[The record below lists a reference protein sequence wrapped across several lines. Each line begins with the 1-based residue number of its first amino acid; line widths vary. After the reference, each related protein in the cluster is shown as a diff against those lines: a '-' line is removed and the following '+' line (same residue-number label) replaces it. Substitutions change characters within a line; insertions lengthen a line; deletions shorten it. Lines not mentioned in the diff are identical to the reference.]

1 MPGKSKN
8 IHTCPENAG
17 IQNMTDENLKKVK
30 AKPSGDESEFLGKVL
45 PIFNRSI
52 NMSLNR
58 QDYAGKWTEETL
70 GKSLSEF
77 FEYCYDNDLEPSPPM
92 LRLWLGVSK
101 QTVNEWRLGNRGEFK
116 GDLINEAYDL
126 MEMRYFSKLDK
137 YAVSNI
143 FKLKTVHGYVETT
156 KVDVSTN
163 KTPTEDE
170 VADIVSKMK
179 LD

>member
-1 MPGKSKN
+1 MPRKTNMK
-8 IHTCPENAG
+8 HTSPETAG
-17 IQNMTDENLKKVK
+17 EQNMTPENLKAKH

-45 PIFNRSI
+45 PIFNKSI
-52 NMSLNR
+52 NMRLNR

-70 GKSLSEF
+70 GASISEF

-92 LRLWLGVSK
+92 LQLWLGVSK
-101 QTVNEWRLGNRGEFK
+101 QTANEWRLGNRGDFK
-116 GDLINEAYDL
+116 RDLICKAYQL
-126 MEMRYFSKLDK
+126 MEMRYFAKLDK

-156 KVDVSTN
+156 KVDVTTN
-163 KTPTEDE
+163 KAPTEDE